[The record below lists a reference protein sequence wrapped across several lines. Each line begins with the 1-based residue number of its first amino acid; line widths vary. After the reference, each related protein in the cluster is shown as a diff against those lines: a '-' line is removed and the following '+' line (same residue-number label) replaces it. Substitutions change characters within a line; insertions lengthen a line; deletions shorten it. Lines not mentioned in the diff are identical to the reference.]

1 MAARLRGTSV
11 RDGAMF
17 AFESVYAGARSRRR
31 CEAGIV
37 MTRLTEIIERVE
49 SHKAELRNFHVR
61 SLALFGST
69 ARDEAGPESDVDM
82 LVEFDEPVDLF
93 VFCDVE
99 AFLAR
104 VVGRNVDLVL
114 QDSVKPLL
122 RERILSEAVRVF

>member
-1 MAARLRGTSV
+1 
-11 RDGAMF
+11 
-17 AFESVYAGARSRRR
+17 
-31 CEAGIV
+31 

-122 RERILSEAVRVF
+122 RERILAEAVRVL

>member
-1 MAARLRGTSV
+1 
-11 RDGAMF
+11 
-17 AFESVYAGARSRRR
+17 
-31 CEAGIV
+31 

-49 SHKAELRNFHVR
+49 SHKGELRNFHVR

-82 LVEFDEPVDLF
+82 LVEFDQPVDLF

-99 AFLAR
+99 AFLAG
-104 VVGRNVDLVL
+104 VVGQNVDLVL